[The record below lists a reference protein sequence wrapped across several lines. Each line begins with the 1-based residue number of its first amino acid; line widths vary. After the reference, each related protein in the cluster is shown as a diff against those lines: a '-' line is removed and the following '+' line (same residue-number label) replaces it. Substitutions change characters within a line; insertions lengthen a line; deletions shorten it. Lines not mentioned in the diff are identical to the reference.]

1 MSQKAQWKNRK
12 KNPTR
17 PARDA
22 AVAKANFFFLFSV
35 SRHVSSSK
43 ECRVFIRFPTHV
55 SLVLFKIVNGRSR
68 HEHLN
73 VCLLC
78 LCFNSH
84 IKRIKFWFRFC
95 YSKKKNTP
103 DFSLSLHSQW
113 YLNDIWIWLQG
124 SITYISH
131 FLLCNHIQYW
141 GISIFLCIISS
152 QNVCTMFHISWGL
165 RPSHVET
172 PIFLRSSK
180 LINI

>member
-1 MSQKAQWKNRK
+1 MALDANVYAALAGTDWRSMSQKAQWKNRK

-95 YSKKKNTP
+95 YSKKKKHSRLL
-103 DFSLSLHSQW
+103 SLSPFPMVFERHLD
-113 YLNDIWIWLQG
+113 L
-124 SITYISH
+124 TT
-131 FLLCNHIQYW
+131 
-141 GISIFLCIISS
+141 GIYHLYFTFSF
-152 QNVCTMFHISWGL
+152 M
-165 RPSHVET
+165 
-172 PIFLRSSK
+172 
-180 LINI
+180 

>member
-12 KNPTR
+12 KKPTR

-22 AVAKANFFFLFSV
+22 AVAKTNFFFLFSV

-55 SLVLFKIVNGRSR
+55 ALVLFKIVNGRSR

-95 YSKKKNTP
+95 YSKKKKKTLP
-103 DFSLSLHSQW
+103 TSLSLSIP
-113 YLNDIWIWLQG
+113 NGIWTTSG
-124 SITYISH
+124 SDYRDLSPIFHIFFYVITYNIGVYQY
-131 FLLCNHIQYW
+131 FYALLAAKMFVQC
-141 GISIFLCIISS
+141 SIFHEVYGHLTLKHRYS
-152 QNVCTMFHISWGL
+152 
-165 RPSHVET
+165 
-172 PIFLRSSK
+172 
-180 LINI
+180 